1 MTRDE
6 YLLLFEKY
14 RAGIATPAEVK
25 MLMHYEDEFE
35 LENLSGADTDDA
47 AGRRILKKL
56 NKSTRVKVS
65 KFRFRGKWVAAA
77 AMLLLFISAVLLLN
91 KNSIS
96 PAKTSLQTATQHN
109 QIKPGLNQA
118 TLTLADGKTI
128 ALNDVKVGAVLKHG
142 NISIKKQKNGLMQ
155 FALATV
161 NPAAQAVEFNTVS
174 TPAGGQYQVVLP
186 DGSKVW
192 LNSSSSLKFPTVFTG
207 GERRV
212 ELSGE
217 GYFEVAKNRELPFKV
232 KFNNQEVEV
241 LGTHFNIMAY
251 KEDEAS
257 RTTLLE
263 GSVRIS
269 KSGVKKILV
278 PGDQALVTGI
288 GSNMD
293 IQQVNTEAVVAWKNG
308 MFIFNNENIK
318 TIMTQLARWYNI
330 DVVYQGSIKDKEYGI
345 RMARS
350 KSLAEILKNIELTG
364 TIHFKTEG
372 RRVTVME

>member
-35 LENLSGADTDDA
+35 LENPSGADTDDA

-77 AMLLLFISAVLLLN
+77 AVLLLFISAVLLLN

-96 PAKTSLQTATQHN
+96 PVKTNLQAAKQHN

-161 NPAAQAVEFNTVS
+161 NNAAQAVEFNTVS

-372 RRVTVME
+372 RRITVME

>member
-35 LENLSGADTDDA
+35 LENPSGADTDDA

-77 AMLLLFISAVLLLN
+77 AVLLLFISAVLLLN

-96 PAKTSLQTATQHN
+96 PVKTNLQAAKQHN

-161 NPAAQAVEFNTVS
+161 NNAVQAVEFNTVS

-372 RRVTVME
+372 RRITVME